1 MKRTFS
7 TLAMLFALL
16 ATAPAQQAVEL
27 KQESL
32 ARWDI
37 GSGQYSGITPLADG
51 RYAVVSDKEPADGF
65 FIFHITQDPTTG
77 AITQV
82 VLDSFRS
89 AETAT
94 MDAQGISLRD
104 AEGVAYCPQ
113 RNTVFVSGEG
123 DQQIREY
130 TLDGKATGQQL
141 AVPAIFAAGKIYPNY
156 GFEALGYSPETRLF
170 WTTTESVLRADG
182 VPSGPLN
189 PGTTNLL
196 RIQAFGTDL
205 QPVAQYAYRTD
216 RPRTEKFGS
225 TFVFGVS
232 AITALPDGSLL
243 VLERE
248 ADIKKNYSGSAAY
261 CKIFRVRPQTSWQ
274 IDSQTNLEAL
284 DPNRFMVKEPVAAF
298 STRISPVQFNFAN
311 YEGMCLGIRMADGR
325 QTVLLINDSQSG
337 LSKGPFHLKDYIK
350 VLILD

>member
-1 MKRTFS
+1 MKRIFS

-16 ATAPAQQAVEL
+16 ATLPAQQAVEL
-27 KQESL
+27 KQENL
-32 ARWDI
+32 ARWNI

-65 FIFHITQDPTTG
+65 FIFHITQDATTG
-77 AITQV
+77 AVTQV
-82 VLDSFRS
+82 VLDSFQG
-89 AETAT
+89 AGATAV
-94 MDAQGISLRD
+94 DAQGRSLRD

-123 DQQIREY
+123 DQQILEY
-130 TLDGKATGQQL
+130 TLDGKATGQRL
-141 AVPAIFAAGKIYPNY
+141 AVPAIFSTGKIYPNY

-182 VPSGPLN
+182 IPSGPLN

-274 IDSQTNLEAL
+274 IDSQTHLEAL